1 MLIASLIILLETPLG
16 GVPVDSLI
24 VAITAAFI
32 AGYASIG
39 IFMLLFEKNRLD
51 IFAYYLIIAG
61 SVFAILI
68 TVQ

>member
-1 MLIASLIILLETPLG
+1 
-16 GVPVDSLI
+16 
-24 VAITAAFI
+24 VAIAAAFI